1 MEGSCVAQL
10 AERSLLIPENL
21 GSNPDIGNFYL
32 TFIYCLRFVEKMK
45 NKEKEGENGPFFK
58 KT

>member
-10 AERSLLIPENL
+10 AERSLPIPENL

-45 NKEKEGENGPFFK
+45 NKEKEGENGPFF
-58 KT
+58 